1 MSFKKYIKL
10 YLRKKISKIFNI
22 GQNDRKYN
30 FWKKYSNNIGM
41 YYIYTEKNERKKK
54 KKISFKK
61 SYVCFGVFNLRFCS
75 ESLLSYMRGMLHLR
89 SRNHDNDLWKI
100 TLYYILLKA
109 ALNWLDTT
117 VNTMHERLKR
127 SVYKALHLHKPA

>member
-41 YYIYTEKNERKKK
+41 YYIYTEKNERKRKLAL
-54 KKISFKK
+54 KK
-61 SYVCFGVFNLRFCS
+61 SNVCFGVFNLIWDFVQKVC
-75 ESLLSYMRGMLHLR
+75 
-89 SRNHDNDLWKI
+89 
-100 TLYYILLKA
+100 
-109 ALNWLDTT
+109 
-117 VNTMHERLKR
+117 
-127 SVYKALHLHKPA
+127 